1 MWRILSPVFMSF
13 VLNEL
18 MILSNA
24 RILIGSEIYPIVNIH
39 LSNEYWYIYFQNF
52 MIFILNVL

>member
-24 RILIGSEIYPIVNIH
+24 RILIGSEIYPIVKIT
-39 LSNEYWYIYFQNF
+39 LSNEY
-52 MIFILNVL
+52 